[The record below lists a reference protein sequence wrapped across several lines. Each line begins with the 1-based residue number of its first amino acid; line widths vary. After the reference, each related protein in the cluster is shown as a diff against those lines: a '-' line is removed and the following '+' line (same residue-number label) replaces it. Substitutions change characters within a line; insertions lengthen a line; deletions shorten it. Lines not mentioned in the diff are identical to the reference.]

1 MVREYDIKRWM
12 FFWCNKV
19 LLSFLWAF
27 GLQFILSK
35 IKIPI
40 SGLEIWITLMWSWI
54 YVFIDK
60 IAAISKKL
68 DRILEKEY
76 TFIVLAS
83 LSTLIILDYFY
94 WKNET
99 R

>member
-1 MVREYDIKRWM
+1 M
-12 FFWCNKV
+12 FFWLNKV

-40 SGLEIWITLMWSWI
+40 SGLDISIPLMWSWI
-54 YVFIDK
+54 YLFIDK
-60 IAAISKKL
+60 KAAINKKL
-68 DRILEKEY
+68 DRILEKQY
-76 TFIVLAS
+76 TFMVLFS